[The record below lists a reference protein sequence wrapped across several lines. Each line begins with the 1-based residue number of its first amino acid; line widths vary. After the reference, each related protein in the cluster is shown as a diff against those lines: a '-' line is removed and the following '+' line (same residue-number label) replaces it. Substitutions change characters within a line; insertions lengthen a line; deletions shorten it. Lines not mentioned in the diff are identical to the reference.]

1 MANYTAPG
9 FLGTLVILSAP
20 VLRLFRVEEHMTQKS
35 LRRILIAAT
44 LTLAAS
50 AAFSQDTQTTAT
62 IPFAF
67 RAVGNDLPAGQY
79 KVLPTT
85 GSPALRLLNTDT
97 GKSVF
102 IHAKAPITASKAE
115 RPRLIFQCG
124 GEEGCALAML
134 WSGADSGLTFATPKL
149 TANQRER
156 RETVYLDR
164 FKAK

>member
-1 MANYTAPG
+1 
-9 FLGTLVILSAP
+9 
-20 VLRLFRVEEHMTQKS
+20 MTQKS
-35 LRRILIAAT
+35 LRRTLIAAA

-50 AAFSQDTQTTAT
+50 TAFGQDKDTTAT

-67 RAVGNDLPAGQY
+67 RAVGNDLPAGSY
-79 KVLPTT
+79 RILPAS
-85 GSPALRLLNTDT
+85 GSITLRLENVDT

-102 IHAKAPITASKAE
+102 IHAKAPISASQTE

-124 GEEGCALAML
+124 GEEGCALATL
-134 WSGADSGLTFATPKL
+134 WSGADSGLEFATPKL

-164 FKAK
+164 FKDK

>member
-1 MANYTAPG
+1 
-9 FLGTLVILSAP
+9 VILSP
-20 VLRLFRVEEHMTQKS
+20 GILRLFKVEEHMTQKS
-35 LRRILIAAT
+35 LRRTLIAAT

-50 AAFSQDTQTTAT
+50 AAFGQDNETTAN

-67 RAVGNDLPAGQY
+67 RAVGNDLPAGPY
-79 KVLPTT
+79 KVVPRT
-85 GSPALRLLNTDT
+85 GSPALRLQNMDT

-102 IHAKAPITASKAE
+102 IHAKAPISASKTE
-115 RPRLIFQCG
+115 RPRMVFQCG
-124 GEEGCALAML
+124 GEEGCALATL
-134 WSGADSGLTFATPKL
+134 WSGSDSGLTFATPKL

>member
-1 MANYTAPG
+1 M
-9 FLGTLVILSAP
+9 
-20 VLRLFRVEEHMTQKS
+20 RQKS
-35 LRRILIAAT
+35 LRNTLIAAV

-50 AAFSQDTQTTAT
+50 AAFGQDTETIAT

-67 RAVGNDLPAGQY
+67 RAVGNDLPAGPY
-79 KVLPTT
+79 KVVPTA
-85 GSPALRLLNTDT
+85 GSPTLRLLNTDT
-97 GKSVF
+97 GESVF
-102 IHAKAPITASKAE
+102 IHAKAPISASKAQ

-124 GEEGCALAML
+124 GEEGCALATL
-134 WSGADSGLTFATPKL
+134 WSGSDSGLTFATPKL

>member
-1 MANYTAPG
+1 MRQKN
-9 FLGTLVILSAP
+9 
-20 VLRLFRVEEHMTQKS
+20 LRNT
-35 LRRILIAAT
+35 LIAAV
-44 LTLAAS
+44 LTVAAG
-50 AAFSQDTQTTAT
+50 AAFGQDTETTAT

-67 RAVGNDLPAGQY
+67 RAVGNDLPAGSY
-79 KVLPTT
+79 KIL
-85 GSPALRLLNTDT
+85 PALGSVTLRLENVDT

-102 IHAKAPITASKAE
+102 IHARAPISASKAE

-124 GEEGCALAML
+124 GEEGCALATL